1 MQVWNHNRIMDDFVA
16 EARCEEQG
24 SERGDEMRLNL
35 YGRKKEAATVMPGI
49 MTVFIRTSTDITL
62 L

>member
-1 MQVWNHNRIMDDFVA
+1 MDDFVA

-24 SERGDEMRLNL
+24 SERGDEKRLNL